1 MKKLNIIS
9 FFASVKLITKIAWR
23 NIWRHKGK
31 SFVIGL
37 ILFIG
42 TLLMTVG
49 NGIVSGMERG
59 FKENISETFTGD
71 IVISSSREL
80 TDDVLLRQMGTPLE
94 VIENFEDLE
103 KILGETEEIH
113 SYLPMAVG
121 WGNAINLNYDMN
133 FVGMLGVDIDKYM
146 EFFPDSIEIL
156 EGRNLKKGERGIILG
171 TTYRDQTFL
180 ETDYWLVSEEDRIVE
195 ENLSKEAKLFEELDT
210 LDNIV
215 VMGMS
220 KDFSSMDV
228 KVPIKGVFRYKSLN
242 KFWGNYSIVDIDSY
256 REANNMITGGKEV
269 ELSEEELSLFDE
281 DFSFGDDF
289 LTDLDG
295 ESASLSFDDFESTL
309 QDEINKEVA
318 EDEKIEIN
326 DGAYQIALVRL
337 HDINKTEE
345 VIERLNKV
353 FKENNIDAK
362 AISWQKS
369 IGILGNMA
377 TFIKIALNMFII
389 FIFFVAIIVIM
400 NTLSMA
406 AMERVTELGMMRAVG
421 ARKSFLSGMFMSE
434 TFFLSLFF
442 GGIGII
448 VGIGVLLFISSLGL
462 ETTNEFLQIIYGG
475 DVLNPVITISDIT
488 LGLIELT
495 LVSILAVI
503 YPIILV
509 NKIRPLDAL
518 GND

>member
-1 MKKLNIIS
+1 MNKFNLMN
-9 FFASVKLITKIAWR
+9 FFAGAKLTIKIAWR

-49 NGIVSGMERG
+49 NGIISGMERG

-80 TDDVLLRQMGTPLE
+80 TDDVLLRQTGTPLE
-94 VIENFEDLE
+94 VIENFDDLE
-103 KILGETEEIH
+103 KVLGETEEIH

-133 FVGMLGVDIDKYM
+133 FVGMIGVDIDEYM
-146 EFFPDSIEIL
+146 EFFPNSIEIL

-180 ETDYWLVSEEDRIVE
+180 ETDYWLVSEDDRIVE
-195 ENLSKEAKLFEELDT
+195 ENLSKEAKMFEELDV

-228 KVPIKGVFRYKSLN
+228 KVPVKGVFRYKSLN
-242 KFWGNYSIVDIDSY
+242 KFWGNYSIIDIDSY

-269 ELSEEELSLFDE
+269 ELSEEELSLFEE

-289 LTDLDG
+289 LTDLG
-295 ESASLSFDDFESTL
+295 NENESISFDDFASTF
-309 QDEINKEVA
+309 EVELS
-318 EDEKIEIN
+318 EDVAQNEKIEIN

-337 HDINKTEE
+337 HDINKSEE
-345 VIERLNKV
+345 VIKKLNKV

-377 TFIKIALNMFII
+377 SFIKIALNMFIV

-406 AMERVTELGMMRAVG
+406 AMERVTELGMMRAIG
-421 ARKSFLSGMFMSE
+421 AKKSFLGGMFMSE

-448 VGIGVLLFISSLGL
+448 VGMGILLFIASLGL
-462 ETTNEFLQIIYGG
+462 ETTNEYLQIIYGG
-475 DVLNPVITISDIT
+475 DVLHPIITLGDIS

-495 LVSILAVI
+495 FVSILAMI
-503 YPIILV
+503 YPVLLV